1 VLLCAGTWPLLL
13 VTAAHAETDPHTAIS
28 TAPASNV
35 ETAQPPN
42 SPPAADL
49 APNSQPTNGQPS
61 APLLELR
68 GRIDGARLQPT
79 QPIILPPAS
88 AQTFIASADIPGQGG
103 GMGASIVPD
112 LDLVAPPPA
121 ATVARVSGPQGA
133 LDGWRRASAEAQTA
147 LTTPPV
153 TTTAGA
159 TSSALRPLLKVGQD
173 AVAAAVSRFSAA
185 LTQSLTNITTPPG
198 QPLSTEATQATEV
211 AIAAPAAP
219 TEPQPIMATLEQ
231 VSAQIGP
238 ALASLATLPPP
249 PAAAASPQAPIA
261 APAAPTE
268 PQPIMATLEQISVQ
282 IGSALASLAT
292 LPPPP
297 AAAASPQAPI
307 AAALPQVAAAPANPA
322 EPILLSATMPQPP
335 AAAPTLPT
343 ATADPPSAT
352 QPWPVIPVA
361 AEQVPTPIVLPDG
374 VVAETLAL
382 AIHDAVQQ
390 NPEIQ
395 IAAAQRDDARYGVD
409 EARAALLPTVDVNIQ
424 SGRERTRPE
433 DERDDLHS
441 RTEANLTVRQN
452 LWDFGA
458 ARSGVNGAS
467 ATARSA
473 EFAYRERVDGVAM
486 EIASVFHTVLQRQ
499 AVVRLAEENLAA
511 HERILQT
518 VQSQNEFGL
527 VTGADVSRVE
537 TRLNAARA
545 DLLDQRS
552 SLEQSREDFR
562 RLLDRAPLT
571 LAPPGDI
578 SAYLPPTV
586 EDAVDMLD
594 ETNPKVMQA
603 RMAYES
609 LQRQRDQQRAGFL
622 PRVEV
627 EIQGGMRENV
637 GASNGQTDDA
647 RAMIN
652 MRVPIW
658 DGGARSASIARIG
671 TRMRQAEFEVDRARR
686 DAEQA
691 VRNDYTALGSARE
704 KVAAIDDEVAAS
716 ERLVVLYDAQFREG
730 SRSVFDLLDGQQTL
744 YTAKVRREANRTEM
758 RLSGYRVLRTLG
770 SLVEVIMDQS
780 ATP

>member
-1 VLLCAGTWPLLL
+1 MRRFLLCRLANSAQQRKARLRTVLLCAGTWLLLL

-238 ALASLATLPPP
+238 
-249 PAAAASPQAPIA
+249 
-261 APAAPTE
+261 
-268 PQPIMATLEQISVQ
+268 
-282 IGSALASLAT
+282 ALASLAT

>member
-1 VLLCAGTWPLLL
+1 MSGFLLCRLANSAQQRKARLRTVLLCAGTWPLLL
-13 VTAAHAETDPHTAIS
+13 VTVAHAETDPHTAIS
-28 TAPASNV
+28 TAPASNI
-35 ETAQPPN
+35 ETAQAPIA
-42 SPPAADL
+42 PPAANVVPD
-49 APNSQPTNGQPS
+49 SQPTNGQPP

-79 QPIILPPAS
+79 QPIILPPAP

-121 ATVARVSGPQGA
+121 VTVARVSGPQGA

-147 LTTPPV
+147 LTTPPI

-159 TSSALRPLLKVGQD
+159 TSSALLPLLNVGQD

-198 QPLSTEATQATEV
+198 QPLSAEATQATEV

-231 VSAQIGP
+231 VSAQIG
-238 ALASLATLPPP
+238 
-249 PAAAASPQAPIA
+249 
-261 APAAPTE
+261 
-268 PQPIMATLEQISVQ
+268 
-282 IGSALASLAT
+282 SALASLAT

-297 AAAASPQAPI
+297 AVAASPQAPI
-307 AAALPQVAAAPANPA
+307 AAALPQVTAAPINPA

-352 QPWPVIPVA
+352 QAWPVIPVA
-361 AEQVPTPIVLPDG
+361 AEQIPTPIVLPDG

-671 TRMRQAEFEVDRARR
+671 TRMRQAEYEVDRARR